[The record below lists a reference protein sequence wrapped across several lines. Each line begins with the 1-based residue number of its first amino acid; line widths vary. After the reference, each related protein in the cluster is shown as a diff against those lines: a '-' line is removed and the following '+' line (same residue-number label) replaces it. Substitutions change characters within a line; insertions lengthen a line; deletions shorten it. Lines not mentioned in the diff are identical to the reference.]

1 MSDWSSDVGSSDLLV
16 DLDLQCGTCALSLD
30 LLPGHGLRDA
40 LDNPER
46 IDPLFIASAM
56 VNESENLFI
65 LGGEEP
71 LESKSELN
79 AYAID
84 PLMLALRANFGSLV
98 FDMPQ
103 NRSEEHTSELQSLMR
118 HSYAVFCL

>member
-16 DLDLQCGTCALSLD
+16 DLDLHFGTCALSLD
-30 LLPGHGLRDA
+30 LLPGRGLRDA

-46 IDPLFIASAM
+46 IDPLFIASAL

-71 LESKSELN
+71 LESQSELN

-84 PLMLALRANFGSLV
+84 PLIR
-98 FDMPQ
+98 Q
-103 NRSEEHTSELQSLMR
+103 EESSVGKRWMR
-118 HSYAVFCL
+118 TCRIRRTT